1 MSGKKLRLGL
11 VGKDVSKSLSAQIHS
26 FILGE
31 LGCEVEY
38 ELLSVAV
45 DEFDN
50 AVRYLMGD
58 FEGFNVTI
66 PYKRDIMEYLDEIV
80 GDAVEFGA
88 VNTVVPGTATG
99 YNTDGIG
106 FLLMLKLEGVEVAGK
121 TALVLGAGGAG
132 RSSAVA
138 LKNSGAKVSMYQRRR
153 EELLETCE
161 QLGVTAADSPECG
174 GFDIVVNATGVGMHN
189 TVGISP
195 VSEAAFVGGSVAVDL
210 IYRPKMSEFLRLAER
225 CGLQT
230 VSGGAMLFF
239 QAYYADCYFLGKVP
253 CEAEAGMLYQKY
265 LEKYLESEE

>member
-1 MSGKKLRLGL
+1 MSKKKLKLGL
-11 VGKDVSKSLSAQIHS
+11 VGKDVSKSLSAQMHS

-31 LGCEVEY
+31 LGYDVEY
-38 ELLSVAV
+38 ELVSVPA

-58 FEGFNVTI
+58 FDGFNVTI

-80 GDAVEFGA
+80 GDAMDFGA
-88 VNTVVPGTATG
+88 VNTVVPASATG

-106 FLLMLKLEGVEVAGK
+106 FLLMLKLEGVEIAGK

-132 RSSAVA
+132 RSSAMA

-153 EELLETCE
+153 EELVETCE
-161 QLGVTAADSPECG
+161 QLGVSAVDSPECG
-174 GFDIVVNATGVGMHN
+174 GFDIIVNATGVGMHN
-189 TVGISP
+189 TVGVSP

-210 IYRPKMSEFLRLAER
+210 IYAPKMSEFLRIADG
-225 CGLQT
+225 CGLKT

-239 QAYYADCYFLGKVP
+239 QAYYADCCFLRKEA
-253 CEAEAGMLYQKY
+253 CEAEAGELYQKY
-265 LEKYLESEE
+265 LESEE